1 MANAEA
7 AVRATKMPADTRER
21 IKASIAARN
30 ERLAR
35 MPKACTEARFDSATI
50 SQRLRDA
57 ASAGHEASLWQ
68 LGNLADIQTARRYWL
83 SAAMLG
89 FGPAQVDLA
98 QNLMYHPASKES
110 GERAQM
116 QYWLRAAAKQS
127 WVGKVNL
134 GECLIAGCNGQPPD
148 TATAAQQLREAV
160 FLGAASA
167 PQALAAIPATDPAAP
182 TDEEMYDFESFLQQL
197 NDLGCFGADYY
208 PTHAVRTHDQ
218 LQQLALSLSPSALE
232 EAQKSAA
239 QAWREHGAQARA
251 AWHCE

>member
-1 MANAEA
+1 MFEMANAEA
-7 AVRATKMPADTRER
+7 AARATRMPADTRER
-21 IKASIAARN
+21 IKASIAARD

-35 MPKACTEARFDSATI
+35 MSKACTGARFDSATI

-98 QNLMYHPASKES
+98 QNLMSHPASKEG
-110 GERAQM
+110 GEHAQM

-182 TDEEMYDFESFLQQL
+182 TDEEMYDFESFL
-197 NDLGCFGADYY
+197 
-208 PTHAVRTHDQ
+208 
-218 LQQLALSLSPSALE
+218 LSN
-232 EAQKSAA
+232 
-239 QAWREHGAQARA
+239 
-251 AWHCE
+251 

>member
-1 MANAEA
+1 MQTTEMPTSRCR
-7 AVRATKMPADTRER
+7 VLSMPAREKTRIPRVRSRQPTLKRLRARPRCRRRHVSASKRALLRGDER
-21 IKASIAARN
+21 F
-30 ERLAR
+30 AR
-35 MPKACTEARFDSATI
+35 MRKACTEARFDSATI

-98 QNLMYHPASKES
+98 QNLMYHPTSKER
-110 GERAQM
+110 GARAQM
-116 QYWLRAAAKQS
+116 QYWLQAAAKQS

-148 TATAAQQLREAV
+148 TAAAAQQLREAV

-167 PQALAAIPATDPAAP
+167 PEALASIPADDPAAP
-182 TDEEMYDFESFLQQL
+182 TDRRDVHLRI
-197 NDLGCFGADYY
+197 
-208 PTHAVRTHDQ
+208 V
-218 LQQLALSLSPSALE
+218 
-232 EAQKSAA
+232 SAA
-239 QAWREHGAQARA
+239 TE
-251 AWHCE
+251 